1 MADVFREVDEELRR
15 DRAEQLWKKYG
26 TYIVA
31 VALGIVLAV
40 AGLQGWRAYQQSQR
54 EKLATQ
60 YAAAQDLVE
69 SGDTAA
75 GLNAFAAM
83 GEIDAGGYRG
93 LAALREAALRA
104 ESGDVPGAIAIW
116 DRLAGD
122 SGLGQGFREVATLLS
137 VMHQMNEGAPAALQ
151 ARLAPL
157 TGPGQAFRS
166 TALELSAILA
176 LRAGDRETARNHY
189 TALADDHEVPTGL
202 RGRATQMLNALQE

>member
-54 EKLATQ
+54 EELAAQ
-60 YAAAQDLVE
+60 YAAAQELVQ
-69 SGDTAA
+69 SGDTTA
-75 GLNAFAAM
+75 GLAGFAAM
-83 GEIDAGGYRG
+83 GEVGAGGYRG

-104 ESGDVPGAIAIW
+104 ESGDTAGAIAIW
-116 DRLAGD
+116 DRLAED
-122 SGLGQGFREVATLLS
+122 SGLGVGFRQVAALLS
-137 VMHQMNEGAPAALQ
+137 VMHQVNEGDPAALQ

-157 TGPGQAFRS
+157 TGPGQAFRA
-166 TALELSAILA
+166 TALELSAVLA
-176 LRAGDRETARNHY
+176 LRAGDRETARSHY
-189 TALADDHEVPTGL
+189 RALADDREVPTGL
-202 RGRATQMLNALQE
+202 RGRATQMLNALEE